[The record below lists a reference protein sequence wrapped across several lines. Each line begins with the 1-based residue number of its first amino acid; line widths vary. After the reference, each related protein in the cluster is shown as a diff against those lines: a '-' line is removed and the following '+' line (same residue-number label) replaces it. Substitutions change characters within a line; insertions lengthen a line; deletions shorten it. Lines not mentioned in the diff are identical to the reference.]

1 MPMKRGHVSAPQ
13 NTFID
18 TIIRK
23 FDSQNRR
30 FLISNAQLANKP
42 IIYCNDAFCE
52 LVGHSRADIIQKACT
67 CEFLYGVETNEK
79 AAKQIRHALQG
90 SDEKEVE
97 IILYKSNGMRFRCS
111 VLIAPVKNESC
122 DIILYILEFTENNE
136 RNRQRRIPKIGE
148 YSIIHTGSFRKRS
161 WLHMFNPLARHKSNR
176 SNDVITGGT
185 GDLEGSM
192 ATDTAG
198 YMGLNHKNTIT
209 IPLDETLSSP
219 GKNLAMDYKS
229 GHKSSTDSNN
239 LLKPDSDL
247 WTATSNDIDL
257 LKTKSQSLTN
267 IAETVL
273 KREQKES
280 KIAKHSFLPNIPNRV
295 AQILS
300 LGEDIAP
307 DLRSPD
313 SRRIPRTIILHY
325 SPIKAAWDWL
335 ILLLVIYTA
344 IVTPYTAAFLMHEDG
359 PSKPRTRL
367 SRALNVVELIVDV
380 MFIIDLL
387 VNLRTTYVKHNEEL
401 VTRASKIAK
410 HYLKGWFLI
419 DVTAAIPFDI
429 LFSLLQ
435 TNGGGESTTLMGL
448 LKTARLLR
456 LVRIAR
462 KLDRYSEYGV
472 GVLILLTATFALIA
486 HWLACIWYAI
496 GRLERNNNGN
506 ERLIGWLAE
515 LANHT
520 HQYYNDSDPTS
531 GPTKTSKYITAL
543 YFTFSSLTSV
553 GFGNVSPNTNSE
565 KSFSIIIML
574 VGCEFFMF
582 QCSVLLSL
590 GLRITWLD
598 ELARISGQPYN
609 CSTILNYNK
618 TNLNIN
624 VCHGGPNLR
633 SKYITALYFTFSSL
647 TSVGF
652 GNVSPN
658 TDSEK
663 IFSICIMLIGSLMYA
678 SIFGNVSAII
688 QRLYSGTAR
697 YQIQMLRVKEF
708 IRFHQIPNPL
718 RQRLEDYFNHAWN
731 YTNGIDMNMVLKGF
745 PECLQADICLHL
757 NSQLL
762 KNCPAFKDASDGC
775 LRTFSMKFKTTH
787 APPGDIITHRGDILT
802 SLYFISRGSIEILK
816 DDNVVAILSKD
827 DILGEN
833 PVLYSE
839 PGKSACNVRALT
851 YCDLH
856 KILRDDLLEVIDM
869 YPEFAQSFCQ
879 NLKITLTLRDEDLVA
894 KSHECRSKYLPNQ
907 QQYRGS
913 TSFNRTDDENLSIMG
928 PQFDDYPSGA

>member
-1 MPMKRGHVSAPQ
+1 MKRGHVSAPQ

-52 LVGHSRADIIQKACT
+52 LTGYSRSDIIQKPCT
-67 CEFLYGVETNEK
+67 CEFLYGIETSEK
-79 AAKQIRHALQG
+79 PIKQIRHALQG

-97 IILYKSNGMRFRCS
+97 IILYRNTGMKFRCS

-122 DIILYILEFTENNE
+122 DIILFILEFTENTDL
-136 RNRQRRIPKIGE
+136 NRQRRIPKIHE
-148 YSIIHTGSFRKRS
+148 YSISPTNGIRKRS
-161 WLHMFNPLARHKSNR
+161 WLDMLNPLSKHRATPI
-176 SNDVITGGT
+176 NDVST
-185 GDLEGSM
+185 GDMNDFESPVT
-192 ATDTAG
+192 APDTPG
-198 YMGLNHKNTIT
+198 YIALNHKNTTAIH
-209 IPLDETLSSP
+209 LDETSLSTS
-219 GKNLAMDYKS
+219 KNFPLDPKIS
-229 GHKSSTDSNN
+229 QQSSISSNN
-239 LLKPDSDL
+239 FLKPDNNPWNSNNNTNDVDL
-247 WTATSNDIDL
+247 SRN
-257 LKTKSQSLTN
+257 KSQSISN
-267 IAETVL
+267 IAETVM
-273 KREQKES
+273 KNESKES
-280 KIAKHSFLPNIPNRV
+280 KKTKHSFLPNIPHHI

-300 LGEDIAP
+300 LGEDIVP
-307 DLRSPD
+307 DFRLPD
-313 SRRIPRTIILHY
+313 SRRVPHTIILHY
-325 SPIKAAWDWL
+325 SPFKAVWDWF

-344 IVTPYTAAFLMHEDG
+344 IVTPYIAAFLMHEDG
-359 PSKPRTRL
+359 PNKQRSRP
-367 SRALNVVELIVDV
+367 SRALNVIELIVDV

-387 VNLRTTYVKHNEEL
+387 VNLRTTYVKRNEEL

-429 LFSLLQ
+429 LFSLIQ
-435 TNGGGESTTLMGL
+435 TKGGGESTVLMGL

-462 KLDRYSEYGV
+462 KLDRYSEYGI

-496 GRLERNNNGN
+496 GRLERNNHGT
-506 ERLIGWLAE
+506 ERTIGWLAE

-520 HQYYNDSDPTS
+520 HQYYNDSDATS

-565 KSFSIIIML
+565 KGFSIIIML
-574 VGCEFFMF
+574 V
-582 QCSVLLSL
+582 
-590 GLRITWLD
+590 
-598 ELARISGQPYN
+598 
-609 CSTILNYNK
+609 
-618 TNLNIN
+618 
-624 VCHGGPNLR
+624 
-633 SKYITALYFTFSSL
+633 
-647 TSVGF
+647 
-652 GNVSPN
+652 
-658 TDSEK
+658 
-663 IFSICIMLIGSLMYA
+663 GSLMYA

-762 KNCPAFKDASDGC
+762 KNCPAFKDASEGC
-775 LRTFSMKFKTTH
+775 LRTFSMKLKTTH

-802 SLYFISRGSIEILK
+802 SIYFISRGSIEILK

-833 PVLYSE
+833 PLLYSE
-839 PGKSACNVRALT
+839 PGKSAFNVRALT

-856 KILRDDLLEVIDM
+856 KILRDDLLEVIEM

-879 NLKITLTLRDEDLVA
+879 NLKITLTLRDEELVT
-894 KSHECRSKYLPNQ
+894 KSNECRSKYFPNQ
-907 QQYRGS
+907 QQYRTS
-913 TSFNRTDDENLSIMG
+913 ASFNRTEDDNISIMA
-928 PQFDDYPSGA
+928 PHQSYFDEYPSGTGNIILIIITKTSSEEFDIKGVGKRKFLIDYG

>member
-30 FLISNAQLANKP
+30 FLISNAQLVNKP
-42 IIYCNDAFCE
+42 IIYCNDAFCD
-52 LVGHSRADIIQKACT
+52 LIGYSRADIIQKACT
-67 CEFLYGVETNEK
+67 CEFLYGAETSEK

-90 SDEKEVE
+90 SDEKEVD
-97 IILYKSNGMRFRCS
+97 IILYKNNG
-111 VLIAPVKNESC
+111 
-122 DIILYILEFTENNE
+122 
-136 RNRQRRIPKIGE
+136 
-148 YSIIHTGSFRKRS
+148 IHKRS
-161 WLHMFNPLARHKSNR
+161 WLHMLNPLARHKSNQ
-176 SNDVITGGT
+176 SNDTTTGGT
-185 GDLEGSM
+185 SEFEGPT
-192 ATDTAG
+192 ATDRAD
-198 YMGLNHKNTIT
+198 YIGLNHKNTTT
-209 IPLDETLSSP
+209 ISLDETILP
-219 GKNLAMDYKS
+219 TPKNLPLDYKS
-229 GHKSSTDSNN
+229 SRKSSTSSNN
-239 LLKPDSDL
+239 LLKPDNSL
-247 WTATSNDIDL
+247 WNTDINDIEL
-257 LKTKSQSLTN
+257 MKSKSQSLSN

-273 KREQKES
+273 KKEKKES
-280 KIAKHSFLPNIPNRV
+280 KNIKRSFIPNRI

-300 LGEDIAP
+300 LGEDIVP
-307 DLRSPD
+307 DFRSPD
-313 SRRIPRTIILHY
+313 TRRIPRTIILHY
-325 SPIKAAWDWL
+325 SPFKASWDWL

-359 PSKPRTRL
+359 PNKQRSRS
-367 SRALNVVELIVDV
+367 SRALNVIELIVDV

-496 GRLERNNNGN
+496 GRLERSNQGRILRKKAYVTYFILGN

-553 GFGNVSPNTNSE
+553 GFGNL
-565 KSFSIIIML
+565 I
-574 VGCEFFMF
+574 
-582 QCSVLLSL
+582 VLGS
-590 GLRITWLD
+590 RITWLD

-609 CSTILNYNK
+609 CSSILNYNK
-618 TNLNIN
+618 T
-624 VCHGGPNLR
+624 
-633 SKYITALYFTFSSL
+633 TL
-647 TSVGF
+647 T
-652 GNVSPN
+652 
-658 TDSEK
+658 
-663 IFSICIMLIGSLMYA
+663 LMYA

-762 KNCPAFKDASDGC
+762 KNCPAFKDASEGC

-816 DDNVVAILSKD
+816 DDKVVAILSKD

-839 PGKSACNVRALT
+839 PGKSAFNVRALT

-894 KSHECRSKYLPNQ
+894 KSNECRSKYLPSQ

-913 TSFNRTDDENLSIMG
+913 SNRTDDDNTSLMG
-928 PQFDDYPSGA
+928 PQFDEYPSGAGFDSYRF

>member
-30 FLISNAQLANKP
+30 FLISNAQLVNKP
-42 IIYCNDAFCE
+42 IIYCNDAFCD
-52 LVGHSRADIIQKACT
+52 LIGYSRADIIQKACT
-67 CEFLYGVETNEK
+67 CEFLYGAETSEK

-90 SDEKEVE
+90 SDEKEVD
-97 IILYKSNGMRFRCS
+97 IILYKNNG
-111 VLIAPVKNESC
+111 
-122 DIILYILEFTENNE
+122 
-136 RNRQRRIPKIGE
+136 
-148 YSIIHTGSFRKRS
+148 IHKRS
-161 WLHMFNPLARHKSNR
+161 WLHMLNPLARHKSNQ
-176 SNDVITGGT
+176 SNDTTTGGT
-185 GDLEGSM
+185 SEFEGPI
-192 ATDTAG
+192 ATDRAD
-198 YMGLNHKNTIT
+198 YIGLNHKNTTT
-209 IPLDETLSSP
+209 ISLDETILP
-219 GKNLAMDYKS
+219 TPKNLPLDYKS
-229 GHKSSTDSNN
+229 SRKSSTSSNN
-239 LLKPDSDL
+239 LLKPDNSL
-247 WTATSNDIDL
+247 WNTDINDIEL
-257 LKTKSQSLTN
+257 MKSKSQSLSN

-273 KREQKES
+273 KKEKKES
-280 KIAKHSFLPNIPNRV
+280 KNIKRSFIPNRI

-300 LGEDIAP
+300 LGEDIVP
-307 DLRSPD
+307 DFRSPD
-313 SRRIPRTIILHY
+313 TRRIPRTIILHY
-325 SPIKAAWDWL
+325 SPFKASWDWL

-359 PSKPRTRL
+359 PNKQRSRS
-367 SRALNVVELIVDV
+367 SRALNVIELIVDV

-496 GRLERNNNGN
+496 GRLERSNQGRILRKIAYVTYFILGN

-565 KSFSIIIML
+565 KGFSIIIML
-574 VGCEFFMF
+574 V
-582 QCSVLLSL
+582 
-590 GLRITWLD
+590 
-598 ELARISGQPYN
+598 
-609 CSTILNYNK
+609 
-618 TNLNIN
+618 
-624 VCHGGPNLR
+624 
-633 SKYITALYFTFSSL
+633 
-647 TSVGF
+647 
-652 GNVSPN
+652 
-658 TDSEK
+658 
-663 IFSICIMLIGSLMYA
+663 GSLMYA

-762 KNCPAFKDASDGC
+762 KNCPAFKDASEGC

-816 DDNVVAILSKD
+816 DDKVVAILSKD

-839 PGKSACNVRALT
+839 PGKSAFNVRALT

-894 KSHECRSKYLPNQ
+894 KSNECRSKYLPSQ

-913 TSFNRTDDENLSIMG
+913 
-928 PQFDDYPSGA
+928 

>member
-52 LVGHSRADIIQKACT
+52 LTGYSRSDIIQKPCT
-67 CEFLYGVETNEK
+67 CEFLYGIETSEK
-79 AAKQIRHALQG
+79 SIKQIRHALHG

-97 IILYKSNGMRFRCS
+97 IVLYRNIGTRFRCS
-111 VLIAPVKNESC
+111 VLIAPVKNELC
-122 DIILYILEFTENNE
+122 DIILFILEFTENIDQ
-136 RNRQRRIPKIGE
+136 NRPRRIPKIHE
-148 YSIIHTGSFRKRS
+148 YSISPTNGIRKRS
-161 WLHMFNPLARHKSNR
+161 WLDMLNPLGKRRPSQNKNFSFEDGNQ
-176 SNDVITGGT
+176 SETPIVSIETP
-185 GDLEGSM
+185 
-192 ATDTAG
+192 G
-198 YMGLNHKNTIT
+198 YIALNHKTTTMIHLDEINSPPAKTF
-209 IPLDETLSSP
+209 PLDYKISQQSSI
-219 GKNLAMDYKS
+219 S
-229 GHKSSTDSNN
+229 SNN
-239 LLKPDSDL
+239 LLKPEGNPWNNNNTDADL
-247 WTATSNDIDL
+247 MRN
-257 LKTKSQSLTN
+257 KSQSISN
-267 IAETVL
+267 IAETVI
-273 KREQKES
+273 KKETKES
-280 KIAKHSFLPNIPNRV
+280 NKTNRSFLPNIPHHI

-300 LGEDIAP
+300 LGEDVAP
-307 DLRSPD
+307 DFRLPD
-313 SRRIPRTIILHY
+313 SRRIPRTIIFHY
-325 SPIKAAWDWL
+325 SPIKAAWDWF

-344 IVTPYTAAFLMHEDG
+344 IVTPYIAAFLMHEDG
-359 PSKPRTRL
+359 PNKQRSRP
-367 SRALNVVELIVDV
+367 SRALNVIELIVDV

-387 VNLRTTYVKHNEEL
+387 VNLRTTYVERNEEL

-429 LFSLLQ
+429 LFSFVQ
-435 TNGGGESTTLMGL
+435 TQGGGESTVLMGL

-462 KLDRYSEYGV
+462 KLDRYSEYGI

-496 GRLERNNNGN
+496 GRLERNNNGL
-506 ERLIGWLAE
+506 RITWLDE
-515 LANHT
+515 LAR
-520 HQYYNDSDPTS
+520 TS
-531 GPTKTSKYITAL
+531 GQLYNCSLLSSANDTISTRIDPNSCIGGPNLRSRYITAL

-553 GFGNVSPNTNSE
+553 GFGNVSPNTNME
-565 KSFSIIIML
+565 KVFSIF
-574 VGCEFFMF
+574 V
-582 QCSVLLSL
+582 
-590 GLRITWLD
+590 
-598 ELARISGQPYN
+598 
-609 CSTILNYNK
+609 
-618 TNLNIN
+618 
-624 VCHGGPNLR
+624 
-633 SKYITALYFTFSSL
+633 
-647 TSVGF
+647 
-652 GNVSPN
+652 
-658 TDSEK
+658 
-663 IFSICIMLIGSLMYA
+663 MLIGSLMYA

-762 KNCPAFKDASDGC
+762 QNCAAFKDASDGC
-775 LRTFSMKFKTTH
+775 LRTFSMKLKTTH

-802 SLYFISRGSIEILK
+802 SIYFISRGSIEILK

-833 PVLYSE
+833 PLLYSE
-839 PGKSACNVRALT
+839 PGKSAFNVRALT

-856 KILRDDLLEVIDM
+856 KILREDLLEVIDM

-879 NLKITLTLRDEDLVA
+879 NLKITLTLRDVYSFEDLVT
-894 KSHECRSKYLPNQ
+894 KSNECRSKYFPNSQ
-907 QQYRGS
+907 QCRGS
-913 TSFNRTDDENLSIMG
+913 ASCNRTEDDNISIMA
-928 PQFDDYPSGA
+928 PHQSYFDEYPSGTGKIDLIYFVKCMR

>member
-1 MPMKRGHVSAPQ
+1 MI
-13 NTFID
+13 F
-18 TIIRK
+18 
-23 FDSQNRR
+23 
-30 FLISNAQLANKP
+30 
-42 IIYCNDAFCE
+42 
-52 LVGHSRADIIQKACT
+52 
-67 CEFLYGVETNEK
+67 
-79 AAKQIRHALQG
+79 
-90 SDEKEVE
+90 
-97 IILYKSNGMRFRCS
+97 
-111 VLIAPVKNESC
+111 VL
-122 DIILYILEFTENNE
+122 
-136 RNRQRRIPKIGE
+136 G
-148 YSIIHTGSFRKRS
+148 IHKRS
-161 WLHMFNPLARHKSNR
+161 WLHMLNPLARHKSNQ
-176 SNDVITGGT
+176 SNDTTTGGT
-185 GDLEGSM
+185 SEFEGPI
-192 ATDTAG
+192 ATDRAD
-198 YMGLNHKNTIT
+198 YIGLNHKNTTT
-209 IPLDETLSSP
+209 ISLDETILP
-219 GKNLAMDYKS
+219 TPKNLPLDYKS
-229 GHKSSTDSNN
+229 SRKSSTSSNN
-239 LLKPDSDL
+239 LLKPDNSL
-247 WTATSNDIDL
+247 WNTDINDIEL
-257 LKTKSQSLTN
+257 MKSKSQSLSN

-273 KREQKES
+273 KKEKKES
-280 KIAKHSFLPNIPNRV
+280 KNIKRSFIPNRI

-300 LGEDIAP
+300 LGEDIVP
-307 DLRSPD
+307 DFRSPD
-313 SRRIPRTIILHY
+313 TRRIPRTIILHY
-325 SPIKAAWDWL
+325 SPFKASWDWL

-359 PSKPRTRL
+359 PNKQRSRS
-367 SRALNVVELIVDV
+367 SRALNVIELIVDV

-496 GRLERNNNGN
+496 GRLERSNQGRILRKKAYVTYFILGN

-565 KSFSIIIML
+565 KGFSIIIML
-574 VGCEFFMF
+574 V
-582 QCSVLLSL
+582 
-590 GLRITWLD
+590 
-598 ELARISGQPYN
+598 
-609 CSTILNYNK
+609 
-618 TNLNIN
+618 
-624 VCHGGPNLR
+624 
-633 SKYITALYFTFSSL
+633 
-647 TSVGF
+647 
-652 GNVSPN
+652 
-658 TDSEK
+658 
-663 IFSICIMLIGSLMYA
+663 GSLMYA

-762 KNCPAFKDASDGC
+762 KNCPAFKDASEGC

-816 DDNVVAILSKD
+816 DDKVVAILS
-827 DILGEN
+827 IFN
-833 PVLYSE
+833 F
-839 PGKSACNVRALT
+839 
-851 YCDLH
+851 
-856 KILRDDLLEVIDM
+856 VIFF
-869 YPEFAQSFCQ
+869 E
-879 NLKITLTLRDEDLVA
+879 
-894 KSHECRSKYLPNQ
+894 PNQ
-907 QQYRGS
+907 S
-913 TSFNRTDDENLSIMG
+913 IKAEEENFSYMR
-928 PQFDDYPSGA
+928 A

>member
-30 FLISNAQLANKP
+30 FLISNAQLVNKP
-42 IIYCNDAFCE
+42 IIYCNDAFCD
-52 LVGHSRADIIQKACT
+52 LIGYSRADIIQKACT
-67 CEFLYGVETNEK
+67 CEFLYGAETSEK

-90 SDEKEVE
+90 SDEKEVD
-97 IILYKSNGMRFRCS
+97 IILYKNNG
-111 VLIAPVKNESC
+111 
-122 DIILYILEFTENNE
+122 
-136 RNRQRRIPKIGE
+136 
-148 YSIIHTGSFRKRS
+148 IHKRS
-161 WLHMFNPLARHKSNR
+161 WLHMLNPLARHKSNQ
-176 SNDVITGGT
+176 SNDTTTGGT
-185 GDLEGSM
+185 SEFEGPI
-192 ATDTAG
+192 ATDRAD
-198 YMGLNHKNTIT
+198 YIGLNHKNTTT
-209 IPLDETLSSP
+209 ISLDETILP
-219 GKNLAMDYKS
+219 TPKNLPLDYKS
-229 GHKSSTDSNN
+229 SRKSSTSSNN
-239 LLKPDSDL
+239 LLKPDNSL
-247 WTATSNDIDL
+247 WNTDINDIEL
-257 LKTKSQSLTN
+257 MKSKSQSLSN

-273 KREQKES
+273 KKEKKES
-280 KIAKHSFLPNIPNRV
+280 KNIKRSFIPNRI

-300 LGEDIAP
+300 LGEDIVP
-307 DLRSPD
+307 DFRSPD
-313 SRRIPRTIILHY
+313 TRRIPRTIILHY
-325 SPIKAAWDWL
+325 SPFKASWDWL

-359 PSKPRTRL
+359 PNKQRSRS
-367 SRALNVVELIVDV
+367 SRALNVIELIVDV

-496 GRLERNNNGN
+496 GRLERSN

-553 GFGNVSPNTNSE
+553 GFGNL
-565 KSFSIIIML
+565 I
-574 VGCEFFMF
+574 
-582 QCSVLLSL
+582 VLGS
-590 GLRITWLD
+590 RITWLD

-609 CSTILNYNK
+609 CSSILNYNK
-618 TNLNIN
+618 T
-624 VCHGGPNLR
+624 
-633 SKYITALYFTFSSL
+633 TL
-647 TSVGF
+647 T
-652 GNVSPN
+652 
-658 TDSEK
+658 
-663 IFSICIMLIGSLMYA
+663 LMYA

-762 KNCPAFKDASDGC
+762 KNCPAFKDASEGC

-816 DDNVVAILSKD
+816 DDKVVAILSKD

-839 PGKSACNVRALT
+839 PGKSAFNVRALT

-894 KSHECRSKYLPNQ
+894 KSNECRSKYLPSQ

-913 TSFNRTDDENLSIMG
+913 SNRTDDDNTSLMG
-928 PQFDDYPSGA
+928 PQFDEYPSGAGY

>member
-30 FLISNAQLANKP
+30 FLISNAQLVNKP

-97 IILYKSNGMRFRCS
+97 IILYKSNGMKFRCS

-136 RNRQRRIPKIGE
+136 RNRQRRIPKIRE
-148 YSIIHTGSFRKRS
+148 YSITHTRSFPKRS
-161 WLHMFNPLARHKSNR
+161 WLHMFNPLTRHKSSL

-185 GDLEGSM
+185 SDLGGSM
-192 ATDTAG
+192 ATDTTG

-219 GKNLAMDYKS
+219 GKNLSMDYKS
-229 GHKSSTDSNN
+229 GRKSSTDSNN

-247 WTATSNDIDL
+247 WTATINDVDL
-257 LKTKSQSLTN
+257 LKTKAQSITN

-273 KREQKES
+273 KKEQKEL
-280 KIAKHSFLPNIPNRV
+280 KVAKHSFLQNIPNRV

-313 SRRIPRTIILHY
+313 NRRIPRTIILHY

-359 PSKPRTRL
+359 PSKPRSRS
-367 SRALNVVELIVDV
+367 SRALNVIELIVDV

-574 VGCEFFMF
+574 VG
-582 QCSVLLSL
+582 
-590 GLRITWLD
+590 
-598 ELARISGQPYN
+598 
-609 CSTILNYNK
+609 
-618 TNLNIN
+618 
-624 VCHGGPNLR
+624 
-633 SKYITALYFTFSSL
+633 
-647 TSVGF
+647 
-652 GNVSPN
+652 
-658 TDSEK
+658 
-663 IFSICIMLIGSLMYA
+663 SLMYA

-839 PGKSACNVRALT
+839 PGKSAYNVRALT

-913 TSFNRTDDENLSIMG
+913 TSFNRTDDENVSIMG
-928 PQFDDYPSGA
+928 PQFDDYPSGAVSLDPTYEHNTNPNGWYRLERFPRKTKNIHGDYEEQQCF